1 MKSYSLFRT
10 DSLYISCLGDR
21 GQNEV
26 DGLLLMT
33 PLVSDIMGHWLLGT
47 YSKPVQG
54 PPLQT

>member
-10 DSLYISCLGDR
+10 DSLYICLGDR

-33 PLVSDIMGHWLLGT
+33 PLVSDIMGH
-47 YSKPVQG
+47 
-54 PPLQT
+54 